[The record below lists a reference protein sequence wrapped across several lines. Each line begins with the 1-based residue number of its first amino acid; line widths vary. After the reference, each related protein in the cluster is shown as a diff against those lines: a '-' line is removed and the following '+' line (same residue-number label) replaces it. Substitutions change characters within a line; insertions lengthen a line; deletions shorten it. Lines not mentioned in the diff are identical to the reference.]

1 MSELRATKGTPP
13 GLRFID
19 VHHHTVLP
27 EYQQALIRSGAGDPS
42 RPLRKNS
49 DPQQALDNM
58 ASLGIEAAIFNP
70 LSVAGVHHGD
80 DANARYLCETTNEAL
95 ARFSSHNPQRMGFF
109 APLPFPDVD
118 GSLRAM
124 EHALDTLGAD
134 GLILLTNQNDRYI
147 GDPAFEAIYA
157 EMDRRGAA
165 VFVHPAKPSFVDGMN
180 LKLWAAIVEYP
191 FDTTRIAANLIYH
204 GFMQKYPNIKW
215 ILAHAGGCLPYLSL
229 RLRLMEENDEH
240 RPKFVERHPEG
251 VEPYLDKFW
260 FDTAI
265 AGSRAA
271 MAGLY
276 AVADPARVF
285 FGSDWPYIDRV
296 YVEDQSNS
304 LVCDPTLT
312 RDRFRAMERANA
324 MRVFRRFEALV

>member
-1 MSELRATKGTPP
+1 MTSAAASTQTQPS

-27 EYQQALIRSGAGDPS
+27 EYQQALVRSGAADPS

-80 DANARYLCETTNEAL
+80 DADAGYLCDSVNEAL
-95 ARFSSHNPQRMGFF
+95 ARVASHDPKRMGFF

-118 GSLRAM
+118 GSLRRM
-124 EHALDTLGAD
+124 EHAFETLGAD
-134 GLILLTNQNDRYI
+134 GVILLSNQNDCYI
-147 GDPAFEAIYA
+147 GDPAYEALYA
-157 EMDRRGAA
+157 EMDRRKAA
-165 VFVHPAKPSFVDGMN
+165 VFIHPARPSFVDSLQ
-180 LKLWAAIVEYP
+180 LKLWASVVEYP
-191 FDTTRIAANLIYH
+191 FETTRVAANLIYN
-204 GFMQKYPNIKW
+204 GFMKKYPNIRW

-229 RLRLMEENDEH
+229 RLRLMEESDEH
-240 RPKFVERHPEG
+240 KPEFSVRHPEG
-251 VEPYLDKFW
+251 VEPYINKFY

-271 MAGLY
+271 MAALY
-276 AVADPARVF
+276 AVADPTRVF
-285 FGSDWPYIDRV
+285 FGSDWPYIDRT
-296 YVEDQSNS
+296 YVEDQTRS
-304 LVCDPTLT
+304 LIDDPSLT
-312 RDRFRAMERANA
+312 RERFRLMERENA
-324 MRVFRRFEALV
+324 VRMFPRFARG